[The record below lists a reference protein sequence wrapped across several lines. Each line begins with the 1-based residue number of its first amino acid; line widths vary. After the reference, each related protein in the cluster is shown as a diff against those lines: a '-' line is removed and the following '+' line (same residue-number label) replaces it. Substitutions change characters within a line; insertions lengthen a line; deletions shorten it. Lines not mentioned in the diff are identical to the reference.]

1 MDSKRLKG
9 VNLVAFFWVVLQL
22 HRGKSARSGGRSQ
35 RPVLHKF
42 STVSRFFYRVAAYLF
57 FFLLLASPCPSPPPH
72 YTGLYELSGF
82 RGTRW
87 STHRFFPRLRAST
100 AAKRLEATLPAPKGE
115 RNLVPFRGKRSN
127 GSKRIIFFPPGSI
140 RYVFSSLSWPYSGER
155 SMISNG
161 LASLAD
167 YHFLACGRAPVLIF
181 PITGR
186 PVLLCVY
193 NAR

>member
-22 HRGKSARSGGRSQ
+22 HRGKSACSGGRSQ

-87 STHRFFPRLRAST
+87 STHGFFPRLRAST

-127 GSKRIIFFPPGSI
+127 RSKRIIFFPRFGTCSP
-140 RYVFSSLSWPYSGER
+140 R
-155 SMISNG
+155 SR
-161 LASLAD
+161 
-167 YHFLACGRAPVLIF
+167 GRIVANVQ
-181 PITGR
+181 
-186 PVLLCVY
+186 
-193 NAR
+193 

>member
-1 MDSKRLKG
+1 MLS
-9 VNLVAFFWVVLQL
+9 
-22 HRGKSARSGGRSQ
+22 SGS
-35 RPVLHKF
+35 F
-42 STVSRFFYRVAAYLF
+42 YSYTAVSRLVLAADLRGRFCINFRQSLASSTELPHTFFSFFYLLHPAPPLLHIIPGYTNYRDFEERVGQRTD
-57 FFLLLASPCPSPPPH
+57 FFLL
-72 YTGLYELSGF
+72 
-82 RGTRW
+82 
-87 STHRFFPRLRAST
+87 LRAST

-115 RNLVPFRGKRSN
+115 KNLVPFRGKRSN

>member
-22 HRGKSARSGGRSQ
+22 HRGKSACSGGRSQ

-87 STHRFFPRLRAST
+87 STHGFFPRLRAST
-100 AAKRLEATLPAPKGE
+100 AAKRLEPTLPAPKGE
-115 RNLVPFRGKRSN
+115 RNLVSFRGKRSN
-127 GSKRIIFFPPGSI
+127 GSKRIIFFPRFGTCSP
-140 RYVFSSLSWPYSGER
+140 R
-155 SMISNG
+155 SRGHIVAN
-161 LASLAD
+161 
-167 YHFLACGRAPVLIF
+167 VQ
-181 PITGR
+181 
-186 PVLLCVY
+186 
-193 NAR
+193 

>member
-22 HRGKSARSGGRSQ
+22 HRGKSACSGGRSQ

-57 FFLLLASPCPSPPPH
+57 FFLLLASPYPSSTL
-72 YTGLYELSGF
+72 YRVYELSGF

-87 STHRFFPRLRAST
+87 STHGFFPRLRAST
-100 AAKRLEATLPAPKGE
+100 TAKRLEATLPAPKGE

-127 GSKRIIFFPPGSI
+127 RSKRIIFFPRFGTCSP
-140 RYVFSSLSWPYSGER
+140 R
-155 SMISNG
+155 SR
-161 LASLAD
+161 
-167 YHFLACGRAPVLIF
+167 GRIVANVQ
-181 PITGR
+181 
-186 PVLLCVY
+186 
-193 NAR
+193 